1 MKLEIL
7 LLAVAASVSAFP
19 AEEPVL
25 YYHKNVGMREAERIR
40 QAEQAA
46 DFDGS
51 RIFNGSPAALGA
63 YPYMGGLVIAVPG
76 GQSVCGSALLSNTR
90 AVTAAHCW
98 FDGWVQARQFEV
110 VFGSVRL
117 FSGGVR
123 VRTSN
128 VTMHPNWNTRNLN
141 NDVAMIRFNRITFTN
156 VIRPINLPTG
166 AQLNNNFTGTWAQA
180 AGFGRVGDNVGI
192 SPNQVLSHVTLQVIT
207 NAACRGVFPNNI
219 IDSNLCTN
227 PAANGGNVCSSDS
240 GGPLSA
246 TIGGQRVLIGI
257 VSFGSNRG
265 CEARHP
271 AAYARVTS
279 FVPWIRGQ
287 M

>member
-1 MKLEIL
+1 MKLGIL
-7 LLAVAASVSAFP
+7 LLAVSASVSTLP

-63 YPYMGGLVIAVPG
+63 FPYMGGLVIMVPG
-76 GQSVCGSALLSNTR
+76 GRSVCGSSLLTNTR

-98 FDGWVQARQFEV
+98 YDGWMQAQQFEV

-123 VRTSN
+123 IRTN
-128 VTMHPNWNTRNLN
+128 DVIMHPNWNTRNLN
-141 NDVAMIRFNRITFTN
+141 NDIAMIRFNWITFTN
-156 VIRPINLPTG
+156 VIQPINLPSG
-166 AQLNNNFTGTWAQA
+166 SQLNNNFVGTWAQV
-180 AGFGRVGDNVGI
+180 AGFGKI
-192 SPNQVLSHVTLQVIT
+192 SDSAAISSNQVLSHVTLQVIT
-207 NAACRGVFPNNI
+207 NSECHNVFRDVLV
-219 IDSNLCTN
+219 DSNLCTN
-227 PAANGGNVCSSDS
+227 PAANGGNVCGSDS
-240 GGPLSA
+240 GGPLS
-246 TIGGQRVLIGI
+246 TNLGGQRVLIGI
-257 VSFGSNRG
+257 VSFGSSRG
-265 CEARHP
+265 CQARLP
-271 AAYARVTS
+271 VGYARVTS

-287 M
+287 L